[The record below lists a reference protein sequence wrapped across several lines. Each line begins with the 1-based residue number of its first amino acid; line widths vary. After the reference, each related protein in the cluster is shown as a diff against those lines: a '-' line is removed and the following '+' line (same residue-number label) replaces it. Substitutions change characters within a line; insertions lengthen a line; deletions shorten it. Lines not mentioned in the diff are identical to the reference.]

1 MPFASH
7 WAIETFSLRKDFG
20 KNAAVSSLT
29 LKARRGEVFGFLGP
43 NGGGKTTTIKM
54 LLGLVAATSGTAR
67 VLGQPV
73 GRVPTRARMG
83 FLPEHFR
90 FHEWL
95 TGREM
100 LRFHARLYG
109 LPERLLDIRIGQL
122 LKRVDLMDSSDRKI
136 REYSKG
142 MMQRIGLAQALLNN
156 PDLVFLDEPTSG
168 LDPLGRLLVRNLIG
182 ELRQQGTTVFL
193 NSHLLSEV
201 EISCDRVA
209 FVKNGRI
216 VREIALKDEAGQLE
230 VEIRLRPLTSELLK
244 SLESFGNDIRSEDGL
259 VRLRVSTEE
268 TLPEIT
274 RWLVNQGVRVYQVQA
289 SRKSLEAIFLE
300 IMGQDNRPG

>member
-7 WAIETFSLRKDFG
+7 WAIETFSLGKDFG
-20 KNAAVSSLT
+20 KNTAVSSLT
-29 LKARRGEVFGFLGP
+29 LKVRRGEVFGFLGP
-43 NGGGKTTTIKM
+43 NGGGKTTSIKM

-73 GRVPTRARMG
+73 GHVPTRARMG

-109 LPERLLDIRIGQL
+109 LPERLLDIRIEEL
-122 LKRVDLMDSSDRKI
+122 LKRVDMLDSSDRKI

-209 FVKNGRI
+209 FVKSGRI
-216 VREIALKDEAGQLE
+216 VREMALKDEADQLE

-268 TLPEIT
+268 SLPEIT

-289 SRKSLEAIFLE
+289 SRKSLEATFLE
-300 IMGQDNRPG
+300 IMGEDHRPG